1 MCNQLIDLK
10 LMILF
15 FPNNHKALKLGRTT
29 DEYEIVYIRDFDK
42 AYSEEEWALH
52 SKGFINPQIS
62 LLFLIVKS
70 NMETNFGLLF
80 YMSPSYFT
88 QFMLLLLTFI
98 WIIPTECH
106 ICSSHKNY
114 TRGHRLVAFRPN
126 GASHKFDLTGI
137 ISIHASWWKLCADVP

>member
-1 MCNQLIDLK
+1 MTEQQMCNRLIDFK

-29 DEYEIVYIRDFDK
+29 DEYETVYIRGFYK
-42 AYSEEEWALH
+42 AYSKEEWALH

-62 LLFLIVKS
+62 LLFLIVKP

-88 QFMLLLLTFI
+88 QFNALTLNF
-98 WIIPTECH
+98 H
-106 ICSSHKNY
+106 MNY
-114 TRGHRLVAFRPN
+114 TKWMSYMQQSEELYKRSQTCNIQA
-126 GASHKFDLTGI
+126 
-137 ISIHASWWKLCADVP
+137 